1 MTKKENNLVLLSS
14 DEEYCGGQ
22 SSSSKR
28 RYRKTKSQPPLPRK
42 SIRQAKK
49 ARVLGSRS
57 CLQDSRNVDEF
68 NLFCEDFDQVFST
81 FKVLEAFAEMNY
93 GLINTDHI
101 HWKSLLYTKRR

>member
-57 CLQDSRNVDEF
+57 CLQDSRNVDEVYVKF
-68 NLFCEDFDQVFST
+68 LWLLNHALQYFLVIVFDSGVCMSAHGR
-81 FKVLEAFAEMNY
+81 K
-93 GLINTDHI
+93 
-101 HWKSLLYTKRR
+101 